1 MLLALIKIKQ
11 RTMPHYIRSNS
22 LINYAL
28 QMIKIYAE
36 KIYKIKTVQIWYK
49 RIINTINETVW
60 NSNES

>member
-1 MLLALIKIKQ
+1 
-11 RTMPHYIRSNS
+11 MPHYIRSNS